1 MSSANGSQTQK
12 VLNLGSWKK
21 ATSRSE
27 FTLNEQK
34 LTSESSRRR
43 NLFPS
48 APCSFVFSSR
58 LQQQEAV
65 LLLGRGRGRER
76 GRCTFM
82 FRVYRRGKV
91 QARAYGGR
99 LGALLRCSWSGQVSG
114 CFLGE
119 PTRHRA
125 TCGHVVWENTVLRGY
140 VTTNICSRIILVLG
154 LHLHRKNGARNNKC
168 WCRKGELRH
177 CMVP

>member
-43 NLFPS
+43 SYLFPS
-48 APCSFVFSSR
+48 APCSFVFPSS
-58 LQQQEAV
+58 LQEQEAV

-82 FRVYRRGKV
+82 SRVYRRGKV
-91 QARAYGGR
+91 QAGARARAYGGR

-125 TCGHVVWENTVLRGY
+125 TCGHVVATVDGE
-140 VTTNICSRIILVLG
+140 IPCCLG
-154 LHLHRKNGARNNKC
+154 T
-168 WCRKGELRH
+168 
-177 CMVP
+177 